1 MKKGPGFPD
10 PCFLSRTGRR
20 SVVAAGQERRQADI
34 LAAFVLRFRT
44 LGARATI
51 ATAARAA
58 IAALAAGT
66 TITAAFATRT
76 TVTIAATA
84 TATVTTTVATVA
96 AAAITAIAARATIAA
111 FAGLARRAGVFQLFA
126 GFLIDDAHRQ
136 ANLAARIDL
145 EDLDLDFLAFAQGI
159 RDLLDALVLDLRDV
173 DETVLAAHEVHERT
187 EIDEVDDLAV
197 IDLADFGFFDEALD
211 PLDRG
216 FDLRRDRSTKP

>member
-10 PCFLSRTGRR
+10 PCFLSRAGRR

-96 AAAITAIAARATIAA
+96 AAAITAIATRATITTLAR
-111 FAGLARRAGVFQLFA
+111 LARRAGIFQLFA
-126 GFLIDDAHRQ
+126 GLLIDDAHRQ

-145 EDLDLDFLAFAQGI
+145 EDLDLDCLAFAQ
-159 RDLLDALVLDLRDV
+159 AS
-173 DETVLAAHEVHERT
+173 ETFST
-187 EIDEVDDLAV
+187 
-197 IDLADFGFFDEALD
+197 
-211 PLDRG
+211 
-216 FDLRRDRSTKP
+216 RSFLISETWTRPSLPPMKFTNAPKSTRLTTLPS